1 MEVQLISF
9 IKLVHEYLWGFRL
22 VRFWIKGVRISR
34 PLNSHYL
41 VVRLKILS
49 VISRSHYRATKSHY
63 FTKTSQDFKQNLK
76 ISLYSHELFL

>member
-1 MEVQLISF
+1 MYHINCAAEQFAYSF
-9 IKLVHEYLWGFRL
+9 SLCSHVC
-22 VRFWIKGVRISR
+22 R

-76 ISLYSHELFL
+76 ISLYSQKSFYKLTTHI